1 MDASRAGSSSNPTP
15 TRRRLTVPVHGRPSP
30 TPLPAHPGEW
40 RSRPAVSWTVEN
52 IYEDF
57 SGRRSA
63 LVQALTT
70 EQDTLYDLLREEGKE
85 PMCLYG
91 YADGSWQLTLPEE
104 MVPPGL
110 PVPTR
115 GINRR
120 RDYVNR
126 SDYLTLVAH
135 HSDSW
140 LMGVTFFLSTHLD
153 ANQRIHL
160 FNMVNEMRTV
170 HDEFYLSYGLPWLS
184 TFARYNANRESSAPT
199 QENVS
204 NPDVDSITPAEENVP
219 PSQDSMHVLSAQ
231 NRDSRK
237 PAEDKQKDNEVTDF
251 CGSCNAPYHA
261 NAFWICCDECDQWF
275 HGKCVN
281 VTASEA
287 EHIKE
292 YKCPGCIREVIGE

>member
-1 MDASRAGSSSNPTP
+1 MDTSRAGSSSNPTP

-63 LVQALTT
+63 LVQALTA
-70 EQDTLYDLLREEGKE
+70 GKE

-91 YADGSWQLTLPEE
+91 YPDGSWELTLPEE
-104 MVPPGL
+104 MVPAGL

-153 ANQRIHL
+153 ANQRIRL
-160 FNMVNEMRTV
+160 FDMVNEMRTV

-184 TFARYNANRESSAPT
+184 TFARYCRYNANRESSAPT
-199 QENVS
+199 QQNVS
-204 NPDVDSITPAEENVP
+204 PAEENVQP
-219 PSQDSMHVLSAQ
+219 AQDSMQVLSAP

-261 NAFWICCDECDQWF
+261 NAFWIGCDGCDQWF

-281 VTASEA
+281 ITASEV

-292 YKCPGCIREVIGE
+292 YKCPNCIREVIGE

>member
-1 MDASRAGSSSNPTP
+1 MDASLDGSSSNPTP
-15 TRRRLTVPVHGRPSP
+15 SRRRLIVPVHGRPSP

-70 EQDTLYDLLREEGKE
+70 GKE
-85 PMCLYG
+85 PMCLYR
-91 YADGSWQLTLPEE
+91 YPDGSWELTLPEE

-110 PVPTR
+110 PVLTR

-120 RDYVNR
+120 RGYMNR
-126 SDYLTLVAH
+126 TDYLTLVTH

-140 LMGVTFFLSTHLD
+140 LMGVTVFLSTCHA
-153 ANQRIHL
+153 ANQRIRL
-160 FNMVNEMRTV
+160 FDMVNEMRTV

-184 TFARYNANRESSAPT
+184 TFVRYNANRESSAPT

-219 PSQDSMHVLSAQ
+219 PSQDSMQVFSSP
-231 NRDSRK
+231 NKDSRK

-261 NAFWICCDECDQWF
+261 NAFWIGCDECDQWF

-292 YKCPGCIREVIGE
+292 YKCPDCIREVIGE

>member
-1 MDASRAGSSSNPTP
+1 
-15 TRRRLTVPVHGRPSP
+15 
-30 TPLPAHPGEW
+30 
-40 RSRPAVSWTVEN
+40 
-52 IYEDF
+52 
-57 SGRRSA
+57 
-63 LVQALTT
+63 
-70 EQDTLYDLLREEGKE
+70 
-85 PMCLYG
+85 MCLYG

-170 HDEFYLSYGLPWLS
+170 HDEFYISL
-184 TFARYNANRESSAPT
+184 T
-199 QENVS
+199 
-204 NPDVDSITPAEENVP
+204 
-219 PSQDSMHVLSAQ
+219 
-231 NRDSRK
+231 
-237 PAEDKQKDNEVTDF
+237 
-251 CGSCNAPYHA
+251 
-261 NAFWICCDECDQWF
+261 WF